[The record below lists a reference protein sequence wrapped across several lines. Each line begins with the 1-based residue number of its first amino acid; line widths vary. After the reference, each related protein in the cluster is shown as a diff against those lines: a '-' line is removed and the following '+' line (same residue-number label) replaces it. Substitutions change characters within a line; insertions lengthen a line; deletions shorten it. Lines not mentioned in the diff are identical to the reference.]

1 MNLAETA
8 DRYEWPARALFG
20 VLLAASAIGAAV
32 AGGYAFAGF
41 IALVTGVA
49 AREWHRMFGGSRY
62 GFPIAATA
70 GSIVL
75 ALACAIALR
84 ETLWPVLIL
93 AIGAMVAA
101 ISASA
106 VGSSAFWNGFGPLY
120 LGVPGLALV
129 LLRTGL
135 TRGLAA
141 VFVLFVAIWAA
152 DTGALLGGRLLR
164 GPKLIPSLSPN
175 KTWAGFLVG
184 SLAAAVCVALYIAAI
199 GGRLAEGALVGFAL
213 ALVGHAGDLFESWLK
228 RRSGRKN
235 SGGLIPGHGG
245 VLDRIDS
252 MLFAAPLAAFG
263 VFVLGLDPLCGGHP

>member
-1 MNLAETA
+1 LCSARAPLRGACARSGGVSAYIPQMNLAETA

-93 AIGAMVAA
+93 
-101 ISASA
+101 
-106 VGSSAFWNGFGPLY
+106 
-120 LGVPGLALV
+120 
-129 LLRTGL
+129 
-135 TRGLAA
+135 
-141 VFVLFVAIWAA
+141 
-152 DTGALLGGRLLR
+152 
-164 GPKLIPSLSPN
+164 
-175 KTWAGFLVG
+175 
-184 SLAAAVCVALYIAAI
+184 
-199 GGRLAEGALVGFAL
+199 
-213 ALVGHAGDLFESWLK
+213 
-228 RRSGRKN
+228 
-235 SGGLIPGHGG
+235 
-245 VLDRIDS
+245 
-252 MLFAAPLAAFG
+252 
-263 VFVLGLDPLCGGHP
+263 